1 MKIMVECPVCSA
13 KVEEG
18 KINKH
23 MDGPECKLEGSDVE
37 ILEES
42 NKGTPKL
49 CENQCPQTKEVQST
63 GQKQSH
69 DKLFTKLVG
78 KRPCDQENGLE
89 KVKKA
94 RVDTEETNSLVNEKV
109 SQQKI
114 EDDFIISDLLED
126 NNEWEEESELPPSQQ
141 KIILSPSIS
150 YNPARFGGLHN
161 ISPSPDA
168 KLVRTGSGSAKD
180 KYPKK
185 SPRKN
190 LFTSPSKQLTLSPS
204 SLPALSTPPPLPQH
218 DPFTPSKRRDPTYVP
233 YYVTNFEYV
242 LGCVIDC
249 TDDRELF
256 TSEELNII
264 QSYRRMSLP
273 ARKLYVRLLNR
284 KHVWLM
290 SPAISKYDEISDPE
304 QAASQLVDA
313 CLLESKEQLKDLKE
327 ALELLPAP
335 SLKQLAKEFNVGGN
349 SKAGLVPEL
358 LKVGRRKSA
367 MASFFTSA
375 SGSAPSSIEL
385 KMMGRVKS
393 LTGDCW
399 RLSVNSRSIFMRVL
413 CLWGLESWWEAR
425 EESGGGPP
433 AALTAILLANQG
445 HVTYP
450 EYTIRRQ
457 ARIFANRA
465 ALLAFEE
472 AVREEDLLEQAVASK
487 DFEIG
492 LEVLVRL
499 RSMWVGVGDEEVNH
513 VTELPC
519 FLQRFSSLAVLTCGL
534 SKGVELLEKDRQ
546 YEEAVKLLRQLLD
559 SPHLPRYRGHWYERL
574 SLDLDSHLKSPKE
587 ALQVVEQ
594 ALLDVNV
601 RGGRRLM
608 LMQRAEKIGKAKK
621 GKLAEEL
628 ELLKEKVDW
637 DLPTVEELPTVTVQ
651 GKIISKEGQSGT
663 KSVFQVTTLEG
674 VQFCS
679 VEELVKLHYRDL
691 GMAEGLHCEGA
702 ALHSLLG
709 ILLWDQ
715 IYQDCCPDVWRG
727 PGQTLPLDWDTDHFY
742 EARRE
747 SVDQRLEEI
756 SSMEKIQ
763 LEAEVEKVAK
773 LYLGVASI
781 VAWDRLSPTS
791 LASLAGCIGGEPLS
805 KVLGRLA
812 RRHREARSGLPDLT
826 VWDPASGRVRM
837 VEVKGPGDRL
847 STKQILWVRFLN
859 SAGLPTE
866 VCHVV
871 ATGSKGIV
879 GTGSAPSLE
888 EV

>member
-1 MKIMVECPVCSA
+1 M
-13 KVEEG
+13 
-18 KINKH
+18 
-23 MDGPECKLEGSDVE
+23 
-37 ILEES
+37 
-42 NKGTPKL
+42 
-49 CENQCPQTKEVQST
+49 
-63 GQKQSH
+63 
-69 DKLFTKLVG
+69 
-78 KRPCDQENGLE
+78 
-89 KVKKA
+89 
-94 RVDTEETNSLVNEKV
+94 
-109 SQQKI
+109 
-114 EDDFIISDLLED
+114 
-126 NNEWEEESELPPSQQ
+126 
-141 KIILSPSIS
+141 
-150 YNPARFGGLHN
+150 
-161 ISPSPDA
+161 
-168 KLVRTGSGSAKD
+168 
-180 KYPKK
+180 
-185 SPRKN
+185 
-190 LFTSPSKQLTLSPS
+190 
-204 SLPALSTPPPLPQH
+204 
-218 DPFTPSKRRDPTYVP
+218 
-233 YYVTNFEYV
+233 
-242 LGCVIDC
+242 
-249 TDDRELF
+249 
-256 TSEELNII
+256 
-264 QSYRRMSLP
+264 
-273 ARKLYVRLLNR
+273 
-284 KHVWLM
+284 
-290 SPAISKYDEISDPE
+290 
-304 QAASQLVDA
+304 
-313 CLLESKEQLKDLKE
+313 LESKEQLKDLKE
-327 ALELLPAP
+327 ALELLPVP

-358 LKVGRRKSA
+358 LKMGRRKSA

-375 SGSAPSSIEL
+375 SGSVPSSIEL

-499 RSMWVGVGDEEVNH
+499 RSMWDSVGEEEVNH

-621 GKLAEEL
+621 AKLAEEL

-663 KSVFQVTTLEG
+663 KSVFQVTTLDG

-679 VEELVKLHYRDL
+679 VEELVKLHYRL
-691 GMAEGLHCEGA
+691 GAMLK
-702 ALHSLLG
+702 
-709 ILLWDQ
+709 
-715 IYQDCCPDVWRG
+715 
-727 PGQTLPLDWDTDHFY
+727 T
-742 EARRE
+742 
-747 SVDQRLEEI
+747 
-756 SSMEKIQ
+756 
-763 LEAEVEKVAK
+763 
-773 LYLGVASI
+773 
-781 VAWDRLSPTS
+781 
-791 LASLAGCIGGEPLS
+791 
-805 KVLGRLA
+805 
-812 RRHREARSGLPDLT
+812 
-826 VWDPASGRVRM
+826 
-837 VEVKGPGDRL
+837 
-847 STKQILWVRFLN
+847 
-859 SAGLPTE
+859 
-866 VCHVV
+866 
-871 ATGSKGIV
+871 
-879 GTGSAPSLE
+879 
-888 EV
+888 